1 MRSMK
6 YVNSLAVVQGA
17 HADTLAVVQGTGSGT
32 SNANIVIIVIVIIIV
47 VLIAATL
54 FGHKK

>member
-1 MRSMK
+1 MK